1 MKKGWTTTKLVAA
14 GALGVLGALVFIP
27 FLVLA
32 RILQMPGL
40 FVMTAAF
47 LIPSI
52 LIPGLFIIN
61 QFGAAT
67 IGTTILVIL
76 TLPMGFVGPPG
87 FLPGVLLGPTVGGMI
102 DILYF
107 FLKKR
112 EKLAA
117 YLIAIGAIL
126 IQEIFYISLLWL
138 FSIPGWDKSL
148 KLLVSPLGI
157 IFILFHGILGG
168 TIGYIILKRIR
179 KTAVVKRI
187 QG

>member
-1 MKKGWTTTKLVAA
+1 MKKGWTTTKLIAT
-14 GALGVLGALVFIP
+14 GALGVLGALIFIP
-27 FLVLA
+27 FLVLV

-40 FVMTAAF
+40 FVMTSAF

-52 LIPGLFIIN
+52 LVPGLFIIN
-61 QFGAAT
+61 QFGAAA
-67 IGTTILVIL
+67 IGVTVLVIL

-87 FLPGVLLGPTVGGMI
+87 FLPGVLLGPTTGFSI

-117 YLIAIGAIL
+117 YVIAVAAIL

-148 KLLVSPLGI
+148 KLLVSLPGI
-157 IFILFHGILGG
+157 GFVFFHGILGG

-179 KTAVVKRI
+179 NTAIVKRI
-187 QG
+187 QS